1 MQFVRQLGVFCVII
15 DIKLNVYLTTKLFIT
30 FEKNVMMFGDL
41 VRFELFVGLTTSF
54 DPLFA
59 NFKLEKRLWEG

>member
-1 MQFVRQLGVFCVII
+1 
-15 DIKLNVYLTTKLFIT
+15 
-30 FEKNVMMFGDL
+30 MMFGDF

-59 NFKLEKRLWEG
+59 NFKLGKRLWEG